1 MKRRKAAAALMR
13 TTQGELV
20 GPLSISDKISMDD
33 IRLARTIENQR
44 ITIGDLQR
52 VLDILRG
59 EELEVRIAAKLGM
72 NVTIVTSTDT
82 HQRRLPFQQVEET
95 SGGAAPLSTGE
106 IKVFLSDMRKDVPQ
120 IFC

>member
-1 MKRRKAAAALMR
+1 MLH
-13 TTQGELV
+13 
-20 GPLSISDKISMDD
+20 
-33 IRLARTIENQR
+33 
-44 ITIGDLQR
+44 
-52 VLDILRG
+52 ILRG

-106 IKVFLSDMRKDVPQ
+106 IKVFLSDMRKDVFQ
-120 IFC
+120 IHILMIAWVFCTLTIKP